1 MTTMT
6 IATISNRRRRQAGF
20 TLTELMV
27 ACALVG
33 LVLAGTFVAM
43 KQGANAYEFSSGR
56 VEVQETGRVALDRM
70 IHDLRSTSTVTTATA
85 NSITFTYKACP
96 GELACVDATL
106 IDVTVTYS
114 LSGTNL
120 QRNQTNPVPAAAQPE
135 TLIGG
140 VNTFALVYYDSNNVV
155 TTTVANIRVV
165 DIRLVTQPQVPGPSP
180 ADLANQRAT
189 FEDRV
194 RLRNL

>member
-1 MTTMT
+1 MTAVTT
-6 IATISNRRRRQAGF
+6 KHTTRNRSRTQSGF
-20 TLTELMV
+20 TLAELLI

-33 LVLAGTFVAM
+33 IVLAGTFVAM

-56 VEVQETGRVALDRM
+56 VEVQETARVALDRM
-70 IHDLRSTSTVTTATA
+70 MHDLRSGATVTAATG
-85 NSITFTYKACP
+85 NSITFSYID
-96 GELACVDATL
+96 ETL
-106 IDVTVTYS
+106 TTVTVAYS

-140 VNTFALVYYDSNNVV
+140 ASVFALVYYDRNNAV
-155 TTTVANIRVV
+155 TTTVADIRVV
-165 DIRLVTQPQVPGPSP
+165 DIRLITQPQVTGLAP